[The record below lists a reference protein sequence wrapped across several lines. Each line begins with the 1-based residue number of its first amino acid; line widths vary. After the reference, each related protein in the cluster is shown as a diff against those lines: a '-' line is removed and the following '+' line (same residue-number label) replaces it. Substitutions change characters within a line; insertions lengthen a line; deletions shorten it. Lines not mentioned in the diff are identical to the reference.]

1 MIDNDFSSIWE
12 KILMIVATV
21 IINFFD
27 IVTSYAVT
35 HRYMFVS
42 FERAEIVDR
51 LSLPHDWMENIH
63 SR

>member
-1 MIDNDFSSIWE
+1 
-12 KILMIVATV
+12 MIVATLIV
-21 IINFFD
+21 DFFD

-51 LSLPHDWMENIH
+51 LSLPHD
-63 SR
+63 